1 MNDLADVVAQI
12 RSRSWDGATLATLDP
27 GLSPALAFWRRVG
40 GGWHLVA
47 ARLGFGVAE
56 GNHLVRGLSVGQ
68 DVATYSHTINFLV
81 TEWPESRAAGRSV
94 NRPDQLFP
102 MVACAAAVAIEFG
115 FSASTTFTLTP
126 SAWAGSTPKAT
137 RGDPRLSV
145 RGARVWKLLT
155 LAEQQVLI
163 QGGLVQHDVL
173 DAVGIGLVV
182 TGRARRGV
190 VAPRSRAMVRS

>member
-1 MNDLADVVAQI
+1 MNDLVDVVAQI

-27 GLSPALAFWRRVG
+27 GLSPALALWRRTG
-40 GGWHLVA
+40 DGWQLVS
-47 ARLGFGVAE
+47 ARRGHDRAAE

-68 DVATYSHTINFLV
+68 DVATDSRTVNFLV

-102 MVACAAAVAIEFG
+102 MIACAAGVAIEFG

-145 RGARVWKLLT
+145 RGARVWKVLT
-155 LAEQQVLI
+155 LAEQQILI
-163 QGGLVQHDVL
+163 QGNLVQHDVL

-190 VAPRSRAMVRS
+190 AAPRSRARE